1 MTNARIDYR
10 IEKYQ
15 LTEASETPKIAAQ
28 WQQVINVCQQQKA
41 GSTERLRI
49 ALQIVDYVTSFELPF
64 RLMLIRAPQLID
76 KLREEG
82 GIFSKSAKIN
92 GNKRCVVYSRHADF
106 SAPEDFQ
113 YRRTYK
119 VFRTGAEGGTT
130 SSYTSITR
138 QSDVPRERLR
148 LALTSGLLVTAL
160 DAMLFFG
167 VPRIASDVAIFR
179 KQGMRLTLLHVS
191 VYDSLTQT
199 IRDIPAYR
207 AGILPIES

>member
-1 MTNARIDYR
+1 MTSARIDYR

-15 LTEASETPKIAAQ
+15 LTEVSETPKIAAQ
-28 WQQVINVCQQQKA
+28 WQQVINACQQQKA

-49 ALQIVDYVTSFELPF
+49 ALQTVDYVTSFELPF

-82 GIFSKSAKIN
+82 EVFSKSAKLN

-106 SAPEDFQ
+106 SAPDDFQ
-113 YRRTYK
+113 YMRTYK

-130 SSYTSITR
+130 SSYTSITK
-138 QSDVPRERLR
+138 QSDIPRERLR

-167 VPRIASDVAIFR
+167 VQRIASDVAIFR

-199 IRDIPAYR
+199 VRDVPTYQVQQAI
-207 AGILPIES
+207 

>member
-1 MTNARIDYR
+1 MPTLPRIDYR

-15 LTEASETPKIAAQ
+15 LTEASETPNITAQ
-28 WQQVINVCQQQKA
+28 WQQVINACQQQKA

-49 ALQIVDYVTSFELPF
+49 ALQTVDYVTSFELPF

-92 GNKRCVVYSRHADF
+92 GKKRCVVYSRHADF

-130 SSYTSITR
+130 SSYTSIAQ
-138 QSDVPRERLR
+138 QSDCPRERLR

-167 VPRIASDVAIFR
+167 VQRIASDVAIFR
-179 KQGMRLTLLHVS
+179 KQGICLTLLHVS

-199 IRDIPAYR
+199 VRDVPAYVTDFN
-207 AGILPIES
+207 

>member
-1 MTNARIDYR
+1 MPTLPRIDYR

-28 WQQVINVCQQQKA
+28 WQQVLNTCQQQKA

-49 ALQIVDYVTSFELPF
+49 ALQTVDYVTSFELPF

-76 KLREEG
+76 KLREDG

-106 SAPEDFQ
+106 LAPEDFH

-119 VFRTGAEGGTT
+119 VFRTSAEGGTT
-130 SSYTSITR
+130 SSYTSIAQ
-138 QSDVPRERLR
+138 QSDIPRERLR
-148 LALTSGLLVTAL
+148 LALASGLLVTAL

-167 VPRIASDVAIFR
+167 IQRVAVDVMALR
-179 KQGMRLTLLHVS
+179 KQGLDVTLSQADVF
-191 VYDSLTQT
+191 DSQTQT
-199 IRDIPAYR
+199 RREIPAYW
-207 AGILPIES
+207 AAH